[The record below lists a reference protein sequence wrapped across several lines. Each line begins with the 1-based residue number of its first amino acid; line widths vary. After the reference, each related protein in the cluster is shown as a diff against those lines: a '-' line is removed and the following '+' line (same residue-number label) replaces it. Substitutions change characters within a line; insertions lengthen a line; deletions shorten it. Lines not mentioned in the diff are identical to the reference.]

1 VTSQA
6 NAQGVNR
13 HQLRQR
19 DISKRERSIAPVR
32 SDRTINQNKARPAM
46 ENRQD
51 DAHRSE
57 TLDDKAKPRTSVSTD
72 EQIEQKK
79 SLRRS
84 GEFPPPPEDRDE
96 GIDQEVERDSWDRLK
111 SGPIDGH
118 KPVPE

>member
-1 VTSQA
+1 
-6 NAQGVNR
+6 
-13 HQLRQR
+13 
-19 DISKRERSIAPVR
+19 
-32 SDRTINQNKARPAM
+32 M